1 MCIICVICF
10 LCVCVCLRACMCE
23 GCVSEDSIEQ
33 YVDASQLT
41 SDLGGTLCYDH
52 MTWVS
57 NRVVSCACTYAAL
70 RLLYNMTLAY
80 VCHVKLLLD
89 FRTSKTVWFSAKSL
103 DQT

>member
-1 MCIICVICF
+1 M
-10 LCVCVCLRACMCE
+10 CVCVFCTYVCE
-23 GCVSEDSIEQ
+23 GGVCWREFKDSIEQ

-80 VCHVKLLLD
+80 VCHVKLG
-89 FRTSKTVWFSAKSL
+89 F
-103 DQT
+103 

>member
-1 MCIICVICF
+1 MHACVKVVF
-10 LCVCVCLRACMCE
+10 QK
-23 GCVSEDSIEQ
+23 DSIEQ

-70 RLLYNMTLAY
+70 RLL
-80 VCHVKLLLD
+80 
-89 FRTSKTVWFSAKSL
+89 
-103 DQT
+103 

>member
-1 MCIICVICF
+1 M
-10 LCVCVCLRACMCE
+10 CVCVCV
-23 GCVSEDSIEQ
+23 CVCFVRTCVKVVFVGEKDSIEQ

-70 RLLYNMTLAY
+70 RLL
-80 VCHVKLLLD
+80 
-89 FRTSKTVWFSAKSL
+89 
-103 DQT
+103 

>member
-1 MCIICVICF
+1 MSEDAVGQLHNMCVVPINYYLLVYVLFMCIINCVICF
-10 LCVCVCLRACMCE
+10 SCVCVCVSFVRT
-23 GCVSEDSIEQ
+23 CVKVVFQKDSIEQ

-70 RLLYNMTLAY
+70 RLL
-80 VCHVKLLLD
+80 
-89 FRTSKTVWFSAKSL
+89 
-103 DQT
+103 